1 MSRSIA
7 GLRRTSDEQL
17 TEEHDR
23 IAKNTVV
30 GVDYYLN
37 ELRRR
42 ESARREKVMV
52 GLAIVIAAMTL
63 VVTIATVINLW
74 VFISS

>member
-7 GLRRTSDEQL
+7 ELRRTSDEQL

-52 GLAIVIAAMTL
+52 GLTIVIAAMTL